1 MFFFL
6 FEGTHMN
13 EDVYDINFPDFFL
26 RQISISQNVNME
38 YILYNV
44 L

>member
-1 MFFFL
+1 
-6 FEGTHMN
+6 MN

-38 YILYNV
+38 YIIYYKGQSLASTQ
-44 L
+44 